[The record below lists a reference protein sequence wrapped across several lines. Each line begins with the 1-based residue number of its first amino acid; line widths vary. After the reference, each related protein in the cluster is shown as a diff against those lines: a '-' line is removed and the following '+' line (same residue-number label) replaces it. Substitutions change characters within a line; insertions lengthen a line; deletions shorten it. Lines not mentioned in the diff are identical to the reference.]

1 MVSPGAART
10 PSHHQGI
17 LFIVG
22 GIYASGEQ
30 VDFVGLAHQ
39 GKCGH
44 HHGARDEE
52 QDDEG
57 AHGARRE
64 HVVAS
69 GSSRVGPALKLVLKR
84 ASAGYCRRR
93 RRARVAHYLS

>member
-1 MVSPGAART
+1 
-10 PSHHQGI
+10 
-17 LFIVG
+17 
-22 GIYASGEQ
+22 

-44 HHGARDEE
+44 HH
-52 QDDEG
+52 DDEG

-69 GSSRVGPALKLVLKR
+69 GSSRVGPALKLVFKR

-93 RRARVAHYLS
+93 RARVAHYLS